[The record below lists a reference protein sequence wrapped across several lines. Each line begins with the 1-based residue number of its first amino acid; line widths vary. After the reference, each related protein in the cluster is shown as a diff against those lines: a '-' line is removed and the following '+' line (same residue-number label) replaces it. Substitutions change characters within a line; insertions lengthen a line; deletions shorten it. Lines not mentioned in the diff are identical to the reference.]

1 MSHPYPATK
10 RLLLNKQRG
19 GEKGIQFI
27 NIIFFYILQYYDIF
41 SVTFS
46 VSCPLNAQMLLP

>member
-1 MSHPYPATK
+1 MSHPYPATN
-10 RLLLNKQRG
+10 RLLLNKQQG

-27 NIIFFYILQYYDIF
+27 NIIFFFILQYYDIF